1 MPPQKQDQGE
11 ILTSWK
17 FTREI
22 VHEVLELV
30 LSEVW
35 PLARPPR
42 RFFSFFFF
50 LIVWPLVRPPRRY
63 PAIQLSIPRL
73 SHPRYA
79 LSSVW

>member
-42 RFFSFFFF
+42 RFFSFFFDS
-50 LIVWPLVRPPRRY
+50 LAIGPAPSSLPRDSIVNPP
-63 PAIQLSIPRL
+63 PQPS
-73 SHPRYA
+73 
-79 LSSVW
+79 

>member
-42 RFFSFFFF
+42 R
-50 LIVWPLVRPPRRY
+50 Y

-73 SHPRYA
+73 SHPRYT
-79 LSSVW
+79 LPNV